1 MLIFTSTT
9 DLFYRSARARLF
21 SPKSDANQERELR
34 CEALRLKKRH
44 LEREIQFFEETS
56 RYMERQQSLFDAQLE
71 VARLQ
76 AQKLRLELGQT
87 VHIDLLPV
95 VSTNN

>member
-1 MLIFTSTT
+1 MLKLILTT
-9 DLFYRSARARLF
+9 DFLQECSSKAFQSKTGCKPRKRASLRSI
-21 SPKSDANQERELR
+21 KIE
-34 CEALRLKKRH
+34 KKH
-44 LEREIQFFEETS
+44 LEKEIQLFEETS
-56 RYMERQQSLFDAQLE
+56 QYMERQQSLFDAQLE